1 MEEQKLIETPSP
13 VPPPPA
19 YKPAAAA
26 PPPKYSMDTP
36 LPTYTQSEKFE
47 KEGLLPAAPTPTR
60 ECEAVET
67 RQIRRFSSDSGSC
80 FEFVLFFIVCAVF
93 GVVGFLI
100 SFCLAST
107 TAAQSGAVAGLGTA
121 FVAKPLLYEFYY
133 KGFEQEW
140 TKNWCSQYD
149 NDAQVQKCVEWCV
162 ASMRTVF
169 FIIGFIGL
177 ILLFKGFSAFFRSRG
192 SSSNN

>member
-1 MEEQKLIETPSP
+1 MLTM
-13 VPPPPA
+13 V
-19 YKPAAAA
+19 
-26 PPPKYSMDTP
+26 T
-36 LPTYTQSEKFE
+36 
-47 KEGLLPAAPTPTR
+47 
-60 ECEAVET
+60 V
-67 RQIRRFSSDSGSC
+67 
-80 FEFVLFFIVCAVF
+80 VCAVF

-121 FVAKPLLYEFYY
+121 FVAKPLLYEVTHFISIMCKMLLFLQFQFYY

-169 FIIGFIGL
+169 FIIGFIGE
-177 ILLFKGFSAFFRSRG
+177 
-192 SSSNN
+192 NVC